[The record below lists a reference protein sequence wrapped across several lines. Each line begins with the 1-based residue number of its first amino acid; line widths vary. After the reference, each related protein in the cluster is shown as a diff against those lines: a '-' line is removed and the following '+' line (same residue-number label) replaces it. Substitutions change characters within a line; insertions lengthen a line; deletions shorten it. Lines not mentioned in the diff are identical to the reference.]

1 MNKDELRKY
10 LESFVYDQQYLNEKV
25 KEVKN
30 AKIIAE
36 KIFHDNDK
44 EYSQFESSEKQR
56 ILNLYLKKQQ
66 MEDMFQ
72 TLGQP
77 YRTLMFLKYISFL
90 TFDQIAW
97 QMNYSTKRIYQLHNN
112 ALTQLLY
119 KINKNEL
126 NISTD

>member
-1 MNKDELRKY
+1 MNKDELRVY

-30 AKIIAE
+30 AKILAE
-36 KIFHDNDK
+36 KIFQDNDK
-44 EYSQFESSEKQR
+44 EYSKFESSEKQR
-56 ILNLYLKKQQ
+56 ILNLYLKKQK

-77 YRTLMFLKYISFL
+77 YRTLMFLKYISFF
-90 TFDQIAW
+90 TFDQIAG
-97 QMNYSTKRIYQLHNN
+97 QMNYSTKRIYQLHNI
-112 ALTQLLY
+112 ALTQLLC

-126 NISTD
+126 NVSTG